1 MPDMSAIQLW
11 GGIECTIN
19 RVGDR
24 FVDQLERCGHYTREG
39 DLEAIA
45 ALGVKALR
53 FPVLWERVAP
63 DGVARA
69 DWSGADRALTRLRE
83 LGVEPIVGLVHHGS
97 GPSGTHLLDPRFPQR
112 LAEFA
117 SAFAERYPWV
127 RRYTPINEPLTTARF
142 AALYG
147 HWYPH
152 CRDDRSFVTAL
163 LNQCR
168 AIAAAMTAIR
178 AHVPDAEL
186 IQTED
191 ASHVRSTPD
200 IARQAAFENERR
212 WLSLDLLAG
221 RVGERHPMWRYLC
234 AKGGRGQLEQLRR
247 APAPPAMI
255 GLNYYVTSDRY
266 LDGRLDR
273 YPRHTHGGNGRQR
286 YADVEAVRVPGIG
299 LRGHASVLLEAW
311 QRYRLP
317 VAITEAH
324 IGCTREEQ
332 MRWLVDAWQG
342 AHDAA
347 ARGADV
353 RAVTAWALL
362 GSWDWDS
369 LLTRETPNYYEPG
382 AFDVRTGTRRPTAV
396 ASVIADL
403 GAGRTPAHPALS
415 APGWWRRGQGTL
427 PASARPI
434 MITGATGTLGRAFI
448 QACELRGLP
457 CVALSRRDLEIH
469 NPDAVRAA
477 IARWQPWAIVN
488 AAGYVRVD
496 EAETDAAACRRANA
510 VGPAVLAAVCR
521 QKGLQLVTFSSDLV
535 FDGAAKR
542 PYVESDLVGPL
553 NVYGRTKV
561 EAERRVLALA
571 PSALVIRTS
580 AFFGPWDRANFVT
593 QVLDRLSS
601 GAVVRATTDSIVSP
615 TYVPDLVDRTL
626 DLVIDGAA
634 GIWHVANTGALTW
647 LELAKIAARA
657 AGLNPNGVEGC
668 QRQVSRAAAARPCYS
683 ALGSERGPLL
693 PPLEESLMRY
703 VRDRTAISGRDAA

>member
-1 MPDMSAIQLW
+1 MMANRPIELW

-19 RVGDR
+19 RIGDH
-24 FVDQLERCGHYTREG
+24 FVDQLERCGHYTRAG
-39 DLEAIA
+39 DLDAIA
-45 ALGVKALR
+45 ALGIKALR

-69 DWSGADRALTRLRE
+69 DWSASDRALGRLRE

-97 GPSGTHLLDPRFPQR
+97 GPAGTHLLDPKFPEK
-112 LAEFA
+112 LAEYA
-117 SAFAERYPWV
+117 SAFAARYPWI

-152 CRDDRSFVTAL
+152 ERNDRAFVAAL
-163 LNQCR
+163 LHQCR
-168 AIAAAMTAIR
+168 AIGAAMAAIR
-178 AHVPDAEL
+178 GHAPDAEL
-186 IQTED
+186 VQTED
-191 ASHVRSTPD
+191 AGHVRATRD
-200 IARQAAFENERR
+200 VAAQAAFENKRR
-212 WLSLDLLAG
+212 WLSLDLLTG
-221 RVGERHPMWRYLC
+221 RVTERHPLWRYLC
-234 AKGGRGQLEQLRR
+234 ARGGRVQLEAIRR
-247 APAPPAMI
+247 APVPPAII

-273 YPRHTHGGNGRQR
+273 YPREAHGGNGKQR
-286 YADVEAVRVPGIG
+286 YADVEAVRVPGVG
-299 LRGHASVLLEAW
+299 LRGHAAVLTEAW
-311 QRYRLP
+311 ERYGLP

-342 AHDAA
+342 AHAA
-347 ARGADV
+347 AAQGADV

-369 LLTRETPNYYEPG
+369 LLTRVEAKYYEPG
-382 AFDVRTGTRRPTAV
+382 AFDVRTGTPRRTAV
-396 ASVIADL
+396 GGIIADL
-403 GAGRTPAHPALS
+403 GAGRTPDHPALS
-415 APGWWRRGQGTL
+415 VPGWWRRPAGPL
-427 PASARPI
+427 PSSARPI
-434 MITGATGTLGRAFI
+434 LITGANGTLGRAFA

-457 CVALSRRDLEIH
+457 YVALTRRDMEISD
-469 NPDAVRAA
+469 PDAVRGA

-496 EAETDAAACRRANA
+496 EAEREPSACRRANA
-510 VGPAVLAAVCR
+510 VGPAVLATVCR
-521 QKGLQLVTFSSDLV
+521 QRGIQLVTFSSDLV
-535 FDGAAKR
+535 FDGGLKR
-542 PYVESDLVGPL
+542 PYVESDPVGPL

-571 PSALVIRTS
+571 PAALVIRTS

-593 QVLDRLSS
+593 QVLDQLAT
-601 GAVVRATTDSIVSP
+601 GATVRATNQAIVSP
-615 TYVPDLVDRTL
+615 TYVPDLVDRAL
-626 DLVIDGAA
+626 DLLIDGAN
-634 GIWHVANTGALTW
+634 GIWHVANSGALTW
-647 LELAKIAARA
+647 FELAKIAARV

-668 QRQVSRAAAARPCYS
+668 QRLVSRAPAARPPYS

-693 PPLEESLMRY
+693 PPLEESLSRY
-703 VRDRTAISGRDAA
+703 VRDRTRISDAA